1 MSPGIEIPICS
12 SCGHAAFPPHLVCSR
27 CGSRSWEPRVE
38 TTGTVQQATAVELR
52 VGAPE
57 DAEPIPLVSVGAD
70 AGPVV
75 IARGEPGLRPGDRVD
90 FFRDG
95 RVITVRR
102 SGAAA

>member
-1 MSPGIEIPICS
+1 
-12 SCGHAAFPPHLVCSR
+12 
-27 CGSRSWEPRVE
+27 
-38 TTGTVQQATAVELR
+38 